1 MNRRAPPVG
10 GRRLTTLKAF
20 VFGRSIGVLLD
31 GVLELPMEAS
41 AGEERY
47 ELGNTANCSEPS
59 TSVISQQ

>member
-10 GRRLTTLKAF
+10 GRRIATLKAF

-31 GVLELPMEAS
+31 GVLSSPMEAS

-59 TSVISQQ
+59 INLSRKF